1 VQSYHAI
8 DTTKLSEMLQNEQLS
23 LRDLY
28 SQLGFLGAS
37 DGFSFLK

>member
-1 VQSYHAI
+1 MV
-8 DTTKLSEMLQNEQLS
+8 KNGQLS

-28 SQLGFLGAS
+28 FQLGFLGAS